1 MGVGKVFVVSV
12 CSMLLLLL
20 LVLFLVCGGMCVCL
34 CFAGGWGVF
43 SILSKACPY
52 FHLTM

>member
-20 LVLFLVCGGMCVCL
+20 LVLFLVCGGMCVSLLFVCVL
-34 CFAGGWGVF
+34 RGVGGGLF
-43 SILSKACPY
+43 YS
-52 FHLTM
+52 F